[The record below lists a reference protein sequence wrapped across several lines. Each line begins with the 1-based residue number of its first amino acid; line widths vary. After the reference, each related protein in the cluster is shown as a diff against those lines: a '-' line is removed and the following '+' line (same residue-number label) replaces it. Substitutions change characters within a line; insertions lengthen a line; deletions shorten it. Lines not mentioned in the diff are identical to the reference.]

1 MRQCNKS
8 HCFLYFRKLSKEIKV
23 FLNIFSYSFE
33 YNYKGIKMAVIIG
46 DTCINCA
53 ACIDECPVEAIVDE
67 DDNPTGE
74 ELYYVYP
81 DKCVECVDHFDS
93 PACAEACPTE
103 GCITWDM
110 PFTADHKEYF
120 AGGNYIDGLDYVMND
135 TDAVMPMRDD
145 ISLEDRAARKNV
157 VVD

>member
-1 MRQCNKS
+1 
-8 HCFLYFRKLSKEIKV
+8 
-23 FLNIFSYSFE
+23 
-33 YNYKGIKMAVIIG
+33 MAVIIG

-81 DKCVECVDHFDS
+81 DKCVECVDHHDE
-93 PACAEACPTE
+93 PACATACPTE

-110 PFTADHKEYF
+110 PFTAEHKDFF
-120 AGGNYIDGLDYVMND
+120 AAGNYVDGLNYTIEDND
-135 TDAVMPMRDD
+135 VEMPFRSD
-145 ISLEDRAARKNV
+145 ISNEDRAARANI
-157 VVD
+157 VD

>member
-1 MRQCNKS
+1 
-8 HCFLYFRKLSKEIKV
+8 
-23 FLNIFSYSFE
+23 
-33 YNYKGIKMAVIIG
+33 MAVVIG

-74 ELYYVYP
+74 ECYYVYP
-81 DKCVECVDHFDS
+81 DKCVECVGHFDE

-110 PFTADHKEYF
+110 PFTAEYKSYF
-120 AGGNYIDGLDYVMND
+120 EGDNYHDEKPYVCEDCD
-135 TDAVMPMRDD
+135 TEQPFRED
-145 ISLEDRAARKNV
+145 ISIEDRQAHKPV
-157 VVD
+157 VED

>member
-1 MRQCNKS
+1 
-8 HCFLYFRKLSKEIKV
+8 
-23 FLNIFSYSFE
+23 
-33 YNYKGIKMAVIIG
+33 MAVMIN

-74 ELYYVYP
+74 ECYYVYP
-81 DKCVECVDHFDS
+81 DKCVECVGYHDT

-110 PFTADHKEYF
+110 PFTAENKEHF
-120 AGGNYIDGLDYVMND
+120 AGGNYIDGNNYVME
-135 TDAVMPMRDD
+135 DADAEMPFKDSVSM
-145 ISLEDRAARKNV
+145 EDRAARKPV
-157 VVD
+157 VED